1 MEVTTIRREIRI
13 GDEDDM
19 LMAEADA
26 IMHRNDAQDATSGQ
40 GEQEDV
46 FA

>member
-1 MEVTTIRREIRI
+1 MEVTTIRREIRM
-13 GDEDDM
+13 GDGDDM
-19 LMAEADA
+19 LMAEANA
-26 IMHRNDAQDATSGQ
+26 TMYRNDAQDATSGQ